1 MKIAGRKVGMVAA
14 ALLGAAGAAGLAG
27 ATLAGAAPTNWNTT
41 VVRADGAHMIG
52 NPKAK
57 RVLTEFVSYT
67 CPHCG
72 DFARTGDE
80 ALKLAHVGPGKM
92 RLEIRHIVRD
102 PVDLTAAMLAWC
114 GPAAK
119 FPRNHAALMHA
130 QPRWLAQARATTP
143 AQRARWASGDLPT
156 RTRAIASDL
165 DFYPIMEARGVNRAA
180 ADRCLSDAAMA
191 KALAENSD
199 RDAERFNVAGTP
211 SFMLDGKLLPK
222 VHSWPALEM
231 ALKGDT

>member
-1 MKIAGRKVGMVAA
+1 MNRFRRAITVVMAG
-14 ALLGAAGAAGLAG
+14 LLMTGAGLAV
-27 ATLAGAAPTNWNTT
+27 AASSNWNTT
-41 VVRADGAHMIG
+41 VIRADGAHMIG

-80 ALKLAHVGPGKM
+80 ALKLAHVGPGTM

-114 GPAAK
+114 GTPAK
-119 FPRNHAALMHA
+119 FPQTHAAFMHA
-130 QPRWLAQARATTP
+130 QPRWLSVARSTTR
-143 AQRARWASGDLPT
+143 AQRQRWSSGDLAS
-156 RTRAIASDL
+156 RNRAIASDL
-165 DFYPIMEARGVNRAA
+165 GFYALVEPRGIDRAA
-180 ADRCLSDAAMA
+180 ADRCLADTALA
-191 KALAENSD
+191 KALAENSA
-199 RDAERFNVAGTP
+199 RDGDRFNVAGTP
-211 SFMLDGKLLPK
+211 SFMLDGKLLPN
-222 VHSWPALEM
+222 VHSWPALEQ